1 MEVPQR
7 SPRPIL
13 FIVGE
18 LCDVYANIEAL
29 LQSSWMDAVI
39 VASPDAIHQ
48 SQVTAA
54 AQARKHDI

>member
-1 MEVPQR
+1 
-7 SPRPIL
+7 
-13 FIVGE
+13 
-18 LCDVYANIEAL
+18 VYANIEAL

-39 VASPDAIHQ
+39 VASPDAIHE